1 MNQKQV
7 CQLNNEGYFIG
18 VTVADESPL
27 EPGVFLM
34 PFGTVDADV
43 PSIPDGKRAKWNGS
57 WVFEDLP
64 APPPKL
70 EPPELTYAELR
81 EREYPLPSEY
91 LDGLVKGD
99 QAQIDAYIA
108 KCLAVKAKYPKPA

>member
-7 CQLNNEGYFIG
+7 CQLNGAGYFIG

-34 PFGTVDADV
+34 PFGTVDAEA
-43 PSIPDGKRAKWNGS
+43 PSIPDGKIAKWDGE
-57 WVFEDLP
+57 WVFEDIPTPEPTP
-64 APPPKL
+64 A
-70 EPPELTYAELR
+70 PPELTYAELR
-81 EREYPLPSEY
+81 EREYPPASEY

-99 QAQIDAYIA
+99 QAQIDTYIA
-108 KCLAVKAKYPKPA
+108 KCLAVKAKYPKPD